1 MGIWS
6 HRRANS
12 GCSWLRRQGKLHRSL
27 GVARSPVSTTM
38 TNTQATNRGREC
50 LRRHDPGALKGQPTG
65 PRDRA
70 RPPCLRYCWMSR
82 PCRRTE
88 TDRHHLFRVPGSSGV
103 ARQIGGWGWC
113 RKAPAFVD
121 SSLMEGVTVG
131 MDVPNRAG
139 DSRRIDCGVYRSRT
153 PASVRPRNISR
164 SRSLESVP
172 PLDPGVRNSPASSQ
186 SYCWDWLV
194 EPTLKATTAAVLSA
208 RHGSNRRSGKSVD
221 VAPNG

>member
-12 GCSWLRRQGKLHRSL
+12 GCSWLRRQGKLHSSL

-121 SSLMEGVTVG
+121 SSLMEGVTVAWTCQTAQATRAESTAAHTG
-131 MDVPNRAG
+131 RGRPHRFDLETFHGAVPWNR
-139 DSRRIDCGVYRSRT
+139 SRRSIRGS
-153 PASVRPRNISR
+153 
-164 SRSLESVP
+164 
-172 PLDPGVRNSPASSQ
+172 NSPASNQ

-221 VAPNG
+221 FAPNG